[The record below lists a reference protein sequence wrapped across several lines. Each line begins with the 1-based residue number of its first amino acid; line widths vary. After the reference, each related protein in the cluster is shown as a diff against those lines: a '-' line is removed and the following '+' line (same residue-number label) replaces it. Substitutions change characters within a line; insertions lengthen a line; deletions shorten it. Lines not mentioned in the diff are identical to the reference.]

1 MNRKNLFTDKIRK
14 VYKLDS
20 QGALANA
27 ERILEKLPEKL
38 LPNIDEW
45 SRGLSLSDIY
55 IGDYSLPMILAIW
68 KNNDFISA
76 VEVMIEM
83 EKNPDKAVRRI
94 WNMRR

>member
-1 MNRKNLFTDKIRK
+1 M
-14 VYKLDS
+14 
-20 QGALANA
+20 ANA